1 MFHKVILYGFTK
13 DYYDVT
19 GAKDKK
25 IEFHCLGDRLPK
37 GISIPELILRP
48 IILFLLLLKILT
60 YQKYDIVHIQGHLPL
75 FFLLLP
81 LLKFKRKKI
90 CWSLHDVDI
99 RPSFLGIRGK
109 LESFYFSA
117 LTQLAIVS
125 RSVDA
130 IIVLGSLLKENLTMK
145 GVAQEK
151 IHVIPHFD
159 YRYLLKYDFKAS
171 NDYVLIFG
179 RIMKYKGIETFV
191 DAAKIVHDH
200 GYKKCQF
207 LIAGKW
213 SDPSYLPKI
222 MTEDMKFIQLR
233 DETIPIS
240 EIPHIF
246 GRAIVVVLPYTTA
259 SQSGVLPLAYT
270 FSKPVI
276 ASNVGSLGEFV
287 EHGKTGYLFEPGNS
301 KQLANYII
309 DLLDDNSKCME
320 MGRNGYKKMVKEM
333 SLEKCVDEI
342 NKIYE
347 TV

>member
-13 DYYDVT
+13 DYYDVME
-19 GAKDKK
+19 AKDKK
-25 IEFHCLGDRLPK
+25 IEFHCLSDKLPK
-37 GISIPELILRP
+37 GISIPDLILRP
-48 IILFLLLLKILT
+48 IILFILLLKILT
-60 YQKYDIVHIQGHLPL
+60 YQQYDIVHIQGHLPL

-90 CWSLHDVDI
+90 CWSLHAVDI
-99 RPSFLGIRGK
+99 GPSFLGIRGK
-109 LESFYFSA
+109 LEPLYMST
-117 LTQLAIVS
+117 LTQLSIVS

-130 IIVLGSLLKENLTMK
+130 IIVLGSLLKENLTSK

-159 YRYLLKYDFKAS
+159 YRYLLKYDFKTS

-179 RIMKYKGIETFV
+179 RIMQYKGIETFI
-191 DAAKIVHDH
+191 DAAKIVHVQRK
-200 GYKKCQF
+200 KKCQF

-213 SDPSYLPKI
+213 SDPSYLSKI
-222 MTEDMKFIQLR
+222 MAEDVKFIQLR
-233 DETIPIS
+233 NETIPIS
-240 EIPHIF
+240 EISSIF

-276 ASNVGSLGEFV
+276 VSNVGSVGEFV
-287 EHGKTGYLFEPGNS
+287 EHGKTGFVFEPGNS

-309 DLLDDNSKCME
+309 DLLENNSKCIE
-320 MGRNGYKKMVKEM
+320 MGRNGYEKLVKEM

-347 TV
+347 TI